1 MRGRINKA
9 GRNVV
14 SNCNENSTATSISVF
29 TKNGVTS
36 WEDFIIKDAV
46 AGLPSLLNYL
56 NRRKIEM

>member
-29 TKNGVTS
+29 TKNGVTG

-46 AGLPSLLNYL
+46 AG
-56 NRRKIEM
+56 